1 MIGLAGLGI
10 SFLTDLIGK
19 FGEPL
24 IAKGIEKVTGID
36 VTKQELTQEDKQ
48 KIMDSQIEIVKID
61 FEKLKLELEVTKED
75 NRHEE
80 KYEELAVGDK
90 QNARGANHLA
100 PLQTDIAKEVYSQTK
115 WQIPLLLCL
124 NVVLVLSAKTFD
136 LDEVVVVAVGNLIGI
151 ALNNAYRERQ
161 SLLEFL
167 FGSSVGS
174 KIKDK

>member
-1 MIGLAGLGI
+1 MGPLLGLGI
-10 SFLTDLIGK
+10 GFITDLISK
-19 FGEPL
+19 HGEKL
-24 IAKGIEKVTGID
+24 AKAGIEKVTGVD
-36 VTKQELTQEDKQ
+36 LSKSELTAEDKQ
-48 KIMDSQIEIVKID
+48 RVVDAEIEIMKID

-90 QNARGANHLA
+90 QNARGADHLA
-100 PLQTDIAKEVYSQTK
+100 PLQTDIAKEVYAQTK
-115 WQIPLLLCL
+115 WQIPLLLIM
-124 NVVLVLSAKTFD
+124 NVLLVIAAKELE
-136 LDEVVVVAVGNLIGI
+136 LDETVTVAVGNLVGI

-174 KIKDK
+174 KIKDR

>member
-1 MIGLAGLGI
+1 MGPLLGLGI
-10 SFLTDLIGK
+10 GFITDLISK
-19 FGEPL
+19 HGEKL
-24 IAKGIEKVTGID
+24 VTAGVEKVTGIELNK
-36 VTKQELTQEDKQ
+36 TELTVEDKQ
-48 KIMDSQIEIVKID
+48 KLMDSQIEIMKID

-90 QNARGANHLA
+90 QNARGADHLA

-115 WQIPLLLCL
+115 WQIPLLLSM
-124 NVVLVLSAKTFD
+124 NVVLVLLAKELD
-136 LDEVVVVAVGNLIGI
+136 LDETIIVAVGNLVGI

-174 KIKDK
+174 KLKDK